1 MNNFEKRFNRRRK
14 LTRTFFVINI
24 TIIVIVFGV
33 MALLGIYAITNP
45 EGIGEFFGK
54 IVNGF
59 KDAL

>member
-1 MNNFEKRFNRRRK
+1 MNKFETRFNRRRK
-14 LTRTFFVINI
+14 FVKIFFVINI

-33 MALLGIYAITNP
+33 LALLGIYAINNP

>member
-1 MNNFEKRFNRRRK
+1 MNKFETRFNRRRK
-14 LTRTFFVINI
+14 FVKVFFVINI
-24 TIIVIVFGV
+24 TIIVLIFAAL
-33 MALLGIYAITNP
+33 ALLGIYTINNP